1 MCAKIVYK
9 SYNQNDNLLFP
20 PSLGELIP
28 ENHPVRTVSAIID
41 RLDISDI
48 ESTYK
53 GGGTSSFHPR
63 MLLKVIVY
71 SYMSNVYS
79 GRRME
84 RLLHENVNYM
94 WLSGMSRPDF
104 RTINRFRSERLCD
117 GRFEELFRQ
126 TVIMMNEEG
135 VVSLK
140 VQYIDGTKIES
151 VANKYTFVWKGSIEK
166 NKAKLE
172 AKVDALLK
180 AAESVLAE
188 ENEECSAEEPSMDD
202 LSARTERILQKM
214 DEQGISNRK
223 LRRSVEKVKDESLPK
238 LVSYKRHMEI
248 MGERNSYSK
257 TDLDATFMRMKEDA
271 MNNGQTKP
279 GYNVQIATENQ
290 FITNYGIY
298 WRPTD
303 WGTMIPFLDSFRER
317 YGTQSNEVVADSGY
331 GNEANYAYMESNGI
345 EAYVKYNM
353 FHAET
358 KRRYANNGFLV
369 QNMYYNASE
378 DYYVCPM
385 GQHMERCGKQH
396 SVSDLG
402 YRSEVDVYRAVNCK
416 GCPLRG
422 MCYSSVIDRRSIKVN
437 HRSDSF
443 KKHARELLTSERGMM
458 LRSSRPIEPER
469 SCAGTGKKIITTA
482 RDADINIEM
491 RMDIHA
497 ARENVTASG
506 IIFFIRELRR
516 NIVAQLAINPAFNQQ
531 ILFGL
536 SICVNDSAV
545 FDQYAHSK
553 LQKPS
558 GEPEGNK

>member
-1 MCAKIVYK
+1 MSGETNESLFSVWLSQTTAYLSTKITYK

-41 RLDISDI
+41 RLDISGI
-48 ESTYK
+48 ESTYM
-53 GGGTSSFHPR
+53 GGGTSSYHPR
-63 MLLKVIVY
+63 MLLKIIVY
-71 SYMSNVYS
+71 SYMCNVYS

-126 TVIMMNEEG
+126 TVVLMNGEG
-135 VVSLK
+135 LVSLK

-151 VANKYTFVWKGSIEK
+151 VANKYTFVWKGSVEK

-172 AKVDALLK
+172 ARVDAVLK
-180 AAESVLAE
+180 AAESVLAR
-188 ENEECSAEEPSMDD
+188 ENAECASEEPCVDD
-202 LSARTERILQKM
+202 LPERTERILRKM
-214 DEQGISNRK
+214 DKQGISDRK
-223 LRRSVEKVKDESLPK
+223 LRRSVEKVKVESLPK
-238 LVSYKRHMEI
+238 LKSYEQHLET

-257 TDLDATFMRMKEDA
+257 TDPDATFMRMKEDA

-317 YGTQSNEVVADSGY
+317 YGSQSDEVVADSGY
-331 GNEANYAYMESNGI
+331 GNEANYAYMEDNGI
-345 EAYVKYNM
+345 DAYVKYNM

-358 KRRYANNGFLV
+358 KRRYAGNAFLV
-369 QNMYYNASE
+369 RNMYYNAKE

-385 GQHMERCGKQH
+385 GQHMERCGTRH
-396 SVSDLG
+396 PVSDLG
-402 YRSEVDVYRAVNCK
+402 YRSEVAVYRAVNCK
-416 GCPLRG
+416 GCPFRG
-422 MCYSSVIDRRSIKVN
+422 MCYKGRSDRRTVEVN
-437 HRSDSF
+437 HRADRF
-443 KKHARELLTSERGMM
+443 KRQARELLTSERGMM
-458 LRSSRPIEPER
+458 HRSNRPIEPEAVFGDIKFNHGFR
-469 SCAGTGKKIITTA
+469 RFRLKSTKKVKV
-482 RDADINIEM
+482 E
-491 RMDIHA
+491 
-497 ARENVTASG
+497 
-506 IIFFIRELRR
+506 
-516 NIVAQLAINPAFNQQ
+516 
-531 ILFGL
+531 FGL
-536 SICVNDSAV
+536 VALAHNLRKYSVILSDRMAEQTHASATV
-545 FDQYAHSK
+545 
-553 LQKPS
+553 
-558 GEPEGNK
+558 